1 MTGPPT
7 PGTGAGGERGGLG
20 AATSAPTA
28 VECSNLFVRYGARI
42 AVGGLSFRAHRG
54 EVLTILG
61 PNGAGKTSTVETLEG
76 YRSPDDGHVR
86 VLGLDPVD
94 QHRALIPRMGVMLQ
108 GGGVYPMLSP
118 RQALDLFA
126 SYYEEPEPGG
136 DLLERVDLRAVAHTP
151 WRHLSG
157 GEQQRLSLALALI
170 GRPEVLLLDEPTS
183 GVDPHGRAAIRQVI
197 ADLKARDA
205 CVVLTTHELGEAE
218 RLSDRVVILRD
229 GTLVAEGSPRE
240 LASAAGRETLRFVAE
255 PRLDVDSL
263 SAELGA
269 TVVEE
274 QPGEYRVETAPT
286 PRISAALTAW
296 LAQRDVSLTELRTV
310 RSLEEVYLSLV
321 GEGAEDREAGGP
333 TGIGEEAGT
342 AKSLLSGR
350 RPPRRGRR

>member
-1 MTGPPT
+1 M
-7 PGTGAGGERGGLG
+7 
-20 AATSAPTA
+20 TA
-28 VECSNLFVRYGARI
+28 VECTDLFVRYGARV

-76 YRSPDDGHVR
+76 YRSPDDGQVR
-86 VLGLDPVD
+86 VLGLDPID

-108 GGGVYPMLSP
+108 GGGVYPMLPP
-118 RQALDLFA
+118 RRALELFA
-126 SYYEEPEPGG
+126 SYYAEPEPI
-136 DLLERVDLRAVAHTP
+136 DALLERVDLRAVAQTP

-157 GEQQRLSLALALI
+157 GEQQRLSLALALV

-240 LASAAGRETLRFVAE
+240 LASAAGSETLRFVAE
-255 PRLDVDSL
+255 PRLDAASL
-263 SAELGA
+263 STELGA
-269 TVVEE
+269 TVTEE
-274 QPGEYRVETAPT
+274 RPGEYRVDTAPT
-286 PRISAALTAW
+286 PRVSATLTAW
-296 LAQRDVSLTELRTV
+296 LAERDVSLTELRTV
-310 RSLEEVYLSLV
+310 RSLEEVYLALV
-321 GEGAEDREAGGP
+321 GESAEPEGDAGGTA
-333 TGIGEEAGT
+333 TGGAGT
-342 AKSLLSGR
+342 QKSLLSGR
-350 RPPRRGRR
+350 RAPRRGRR